1 MYVTESMIREMEHRY
16 GVPSRV
22 EFVIP
27 VTPAEVARIRSTQ
40 RDGRNHDVTLYVH
53 KEGQWIVIAK
63 PVYPKGLFRAPSG
76 GIHKGEDFETGM
88 HREMT
93 EEIGCEIRIERF
105 LLRTS
110 VEFTSNPDAKF
121 RVSKLTPDR
130 DGFSSNAV
138 NPHSDLDSPLAVDVG
153 SSPDI
158 VWWRSFVF
166 VAEYISG
173 DFNYTDR
180 HEIREVRLVD
190 WPDFDRF
197 GSIMRQSPMGGLH
210 YRAALHEAVKAEMG
224 ATGSE

>member
-1 MYVTESMIREMEHRY
+1 MYVTETMIREMEHRY

-53 KEGQWIVIAK
+53 KGSQWIVIAK
-63 PVYPKGLFRAPSG
+63 PVYPEGLFRAPSG

-88 HREMT
+88 HREMA

-110 VEFTSNPDAKF
+110 VDFTSNPDAKF
-121 RVSKLTPDR
+121 RVSKLVP
-130 DGFSSNAV
+130 GLESPSSDV
-138 NPHSDLDSPLAVDVG
+138 TNPHANHNTSTTSHVRF
-153 SSPDI
+153 SPDN
-158 VWWRSFVF
+158 VCWRSFVF
-166 VAEYISG
+166 LAEYVRG

-180 HEIREVRLVD
+180 YEIREVRLVD
-190 WPDFDRF
+190 WSDFEKF
-197 GSIMRQSPMGGLH
+197 GRVMRQSPMGGLH
-210 YRAALHEAVKAEMG
+210 YRAALHEAVAADMD
-224 ATGSE
+224 ASDRA